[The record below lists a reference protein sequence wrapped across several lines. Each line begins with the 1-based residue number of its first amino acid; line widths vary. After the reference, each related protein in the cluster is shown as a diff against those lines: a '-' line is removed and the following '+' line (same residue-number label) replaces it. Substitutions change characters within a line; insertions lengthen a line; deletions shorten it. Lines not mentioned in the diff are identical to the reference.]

1 MMVRIMLLILKND
14 KNKGQD
20 LVVMEYMMMM
30 MT

>member
-20 LVVMEYMMMM
+20 LVVMEYMMIM